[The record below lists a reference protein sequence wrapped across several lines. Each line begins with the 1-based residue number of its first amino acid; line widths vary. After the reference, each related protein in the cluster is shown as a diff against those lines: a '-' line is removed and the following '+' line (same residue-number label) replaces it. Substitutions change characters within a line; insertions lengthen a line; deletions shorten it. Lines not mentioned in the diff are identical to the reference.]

1 MTLAGKY
8 GIGIISLGSMST
20 QGLMALPTQWGFA
33 EDAARKHG
41 TTVSRSDWRVPPT
54 RPIPG
59 TREPARP
66 AAGPRRAP
74 ARPEYVFGPLTRPGR
89 HAVPLPPACR

>member
-33 EDAARKHG
+33 EDAAKKHG
-41 TTVSRSDWRVPPT
+41 TTV
-54 RPIPG
+54 
-59 TREPARP
+59 E
-66 AAGPRRAP
+66 PRRL
-74 ARPEYVFGPLTRPGR
+74 AR
-89 HAVPLPPACR
+89 AA